1 MDARSRDVIRIR
13 GLTKRFGSTM
23 AVTDVDLD
31 IRTGEVLALM
41 GANGTGKSTLIKIL
55 CGVHPADSGAMQI
68 DGRKVDFRS
77 PLEACMAGIH
87 AVHQIINDGVVQ
99 QLTVAKNLAL
109 DEICQPAGPV
119 MLNRRRIAERAAA
132 IQTIL
137 GLDLPLDRAM
147 SDLGQA
153 ERQLIAIARACPR
166 SRRCRF
172 RTSRRRPCRSRRP
185 RAYSPSSRT
194 CGRAAWRSSASAIG
208 RQFLAI
214 DLHQLFESVHRHFCR
229 GTCRSLRKAT
239 DARWES
245 PRRS

>member
-1 MDARSRDVIRIR
+1 MGQPLLEMRNISKLFPGVQALQDVSI
-13 GLTKRFGSTM
+13 
-23 AVTDVDLD
+23 DLYS
-31 IRTGEVLALM
+31 GEVLGLVGEN
-41 GANGTGKSTLIKIL
+41 GAGKSTLIKIL
-55 CGVHPADSGAMQI
+55 AGDYRADSGEI
-68 DGRKVDFRS
+68 LINGRKVDFRS
-77 PLEACMAGIH
+77 PLEACAAGIH